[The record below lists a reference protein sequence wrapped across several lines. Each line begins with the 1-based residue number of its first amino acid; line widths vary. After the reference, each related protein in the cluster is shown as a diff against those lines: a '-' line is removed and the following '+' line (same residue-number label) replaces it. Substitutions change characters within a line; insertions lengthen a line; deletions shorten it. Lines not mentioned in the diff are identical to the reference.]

1 MAKRVQGPDNKRRE
15 EWKSIFMQESHQGE
29 EGLQRMTEEDAWG
42 EENRRKISTA
52 KSGIWKRNKDGMVRM
67 NHE

>member
-1 MAKRVQGPDNKRRE
+1 
-15 EWKSIFMQESHQGE
+15 MQESHQGE

-52 KSGIWKRNKDGMVRM
+52 KLGIWKRNKDGMVRM